1 MAVDPLAR
9 RRDEVA
15 RRWRVEVDE
24 IAESDTSLIAYGRR
38 DGRQVVLKVV
48 KREGDEWHSGDVLR
62 AFRGRATVE
71 LLESAPG
78 ALLMERL
85 VPGTSLVT
93 LVESGGD
100 NDATEIIAG
109 VIRSM
114 APAAPPSSCPAI
126 GDWAKAFDSYLSIGD
141 SRIDMSLID
150 HAKTIFAALD
160 GTQTNVRLLHG
171 DLQHSNVLFDE
182 RRGWVT
188 IDPKGVIGESE
199 YEIGAALRNPREMP
213 DLIGNPMVMQR
224 RLDTYVTALGLDRRR
239 TLGWAFAQA
248 VLSMIW
254 TVEDQGVIAADDPSR
269 RLAVVLQPMLKESGF

>member
-1 MAVDPLAR
+1 VAVDLLAR

-24 IAESDTSLIAYGRR
+24 TTETESSLVAYGRR

-48 KREGDEWHSGDVLR
+48 QREGDEWHSGDVLR
-62 AFRGRATVE
+62 AFGGRGTVV

-85 VPGTSLVT
+85 IPGTSLVT
-93 LVESGGD
+93 LVETGGD
-100 NDATEIIAG
+100 NDATDIIAG
-109 VIRSM
+109 VIASM

-126 GDWAKAFDSYLSIGD
+126 RDWGKAFTSYLSSRD
-141 SRIDMSLID
+141 SQIPDVLID
-150 HAKTIFAALD
+150 HARSIFAQLE
-160 GTQTNVRLLHG
+160 GSQTNVRLLHG
-171 DLQHSNVLFDE
+171 DLQHSNVLFDG

-188 IDPKGVIGESE
+188 IDPKGVIGELE
-199 YEIGAALRNPREMP
+199 YEIGAALRNPRELP
-213 DLIGNPMVMQR
+213 DLIGDPVVIQR
-224 RLDTYVTALGLDRRR
+224 RLDRYVTTLGLDRRR

-254 TVEDQGVIAADDPSR
+254 TVEDNRVLAADDPSR
-269 RLAVVLQPMLKESGF
+269 RLAVALRPMLQENGF

>member
-15 RRWRVEVDE
+15 DRWRVEVDE
-24 IAESDTSLIAYGRR
+24 MAETESSLIAYGRR
-38 DGRQVVLKVV
+38 DGHQVVLKVV
-48 KREGDEWHSGDVLR
+48 KREGDEWHSGAVLR
-62 AFRGRATVE
+62 AFRGRGTVA

-85 VPGTSLVT
+85 IPGTSLVT

-100 NDATEIIAG
+100 NDATDIIAG
-109 VIRSM
+109 VIDSM
-114 APAAPPSSCPAI
+114 AAATQPSSCPTI
-126 GDWAKAFDSYLSIGD
+126 RDWGKAFDSYLTSGD
-141 SRIDMSLID
+141 SQIAEVLVD
-150 HAKTIFAALD
+150 HAKRIFAQLE
-160 GTQTNVRLLHG
+160 GSQTNVRLLHG
-171 DLQHSNVLFDE
+171 DLQHSNVLFDD

-188 IDPKGVIGESE
+188 IDPKGVIGELE

-213 DLIGNPMVMQR
+213 DLIGNPIVIQR
-224 RLDTYVTALGLDRRR
+224 RLDRYVATLRLDGRR

-254 TVEDQGVIAADDPSR
+254 TVEDNAVLAADDPSR
-269 RLAVVLQPMLKESGF
+269 RLADALRPMLRENGF